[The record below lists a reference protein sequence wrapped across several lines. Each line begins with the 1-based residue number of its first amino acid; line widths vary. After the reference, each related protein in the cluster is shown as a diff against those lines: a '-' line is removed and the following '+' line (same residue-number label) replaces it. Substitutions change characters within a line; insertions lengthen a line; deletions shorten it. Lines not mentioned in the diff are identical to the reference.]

1 MAVPTDTSAPAVGAP
16 HRRQPRPAVQ
26 AAVPQR
32 NRTLGIVAIVVSTT
46 AMGAA
51 GVFGRMA
58 SPDGAVIGEAL
69 TLGRM
74 LAGALG
80 MLVILAA
87 TRRLGVLRQTRLSWS
102 VVLGGVFLGLSL
114 ATYLSA
120 TVLTSLSL
128 AVVLH
133 LLGPVIATVLARVLL
148 KEHLTELA
156 VATLTTS
163 VVGMMLAA
171 GLIGGTR
178 PPSSDEQIL
187 GIVLGAASGVLY
199 GAALLCYCYRADMPA
214 DVRNFWN
221 FLFGSVGAG
230 AMVAVTRPDLSGM
243 TATNWAWAVTF
254 FLVCGLF
261 ALGLLVVA
269 GKHLR
274 SAELSALSYWE
285 VVVALLLGA
294 AVFGESISL
303 LAAIGAGLIVVAAL
317 MPLAAGWHRSRRTT
331 NAQTSAAE
339 VRTPAAEVCTPAAE
353 VCTPAAEMR

>member
-1 MAVPTDTSAPAVGAP
+1 MAVSTDTSAPSSAP
-16 HRRQPRPAVQ
+16 VRAYARPADR
-26 AAVPQR
+26 AAAPER
-32 NRTLGIVAIVVSTT
+32 NRTLGLVAIIISTT

-80 MLVILAA
+80 MLVILAF
-87 TRRLGVLRQTRLSWS
+87 TRRLGVLRRTRLSWS

-163 VVGMMLAA
+163 VVGMMLAS
-171 GLIGGTR
+171 GLIGEAR
-178 PPSSDEQIL
+178 PASSDEQIL

-199 GAALLCYCYRADMPA
+199 GAALLCYRYRADMPA

-221 FLFGSVGAG
+221 FLFGGVGAA

-243 TATNWAWAVTF
+243 TATHWAWAAAF
-254 FLVCGLF
+254 FLGCGLL

-294 AVFGESISL
+294 AIFGESISL
-303 LAAIGAGLIVVAAL
+303 LAAIGAGLIVLAAL
-317 MPLAAGWHRSRRTT
+317 MPLAAGWHRRRQATIERG
-331 NAQTSAAE
+331 SAD
-339 VRTPAAEVCTPAAE
+339 VH
-353 VCTPAAEMR
+353 

>member
-1 MAVPTDTSAPAVGAP
+1 VAVSTGTPPPSTGTPARASTHSPDVSAGS
-16 HRRQPRPAVQ
+16 H
-26 AAVPQR
+26 R
-32 NRTLGIVAIVVSTT
+32 NRTLGIVAIIVSTT
-46 AMGAA
+46 AMGGA
-51 GVFGRMA
+51 GVFGRLA

-74 LAGALG
+74 LVGALG
-80 MLVILAA
+80 MLVVLTA
-87 TRRLGVLRQTRLSWS
+87 TRRLGVLRRTPLSWS

-133 LLGPVIATVLARVLL
+133 LLGPVIATVLARAVL
-148 KEHLTELA
+148 KEHVSELA

-171 GLIGGTR
+171 GLIGETR
-178 PPSSDEQIL
+178 PPSTDEQIL
-187 GIVLGAASGVLY
+187 GVVLAAASGVLY
-199 GAALLCYCYRADMPA
+199 GAALLCYRLRADMPT

-221 FLFGSVGAG
+221 FVFGSAGAA

-254 FLVCGLF
+254 FVVCGFF
-261 ALGLLVVA
+261 ALGLLVIA

-274 SAELSALSYWE
+274 AAELSALSYWE

-317 MPLAAGWHRSRRTT
+317 MPLAAGRHRQRQATTSR
-331 NAQTSAAE
+331 AAAVE
-339 VRTPAAEVCTPAAE
+339 SH
-353 VCTPAAEMR
+353 